1 MAKALCNMHEGIGW
15 PGLLGSLDCSHWNWA
30 KCPKSLQGEHKKGSK
45 DMPTVVYECACDY
58 QLHIWH
64 CHFALPGACNDL
76 NVRSLE
82 AHFIHFNFTN
92 SYNMYWMYRHL
103 LFKSRMARHL
113 QILSW
118 NLVFTNNRNDPPPTS
133 SQRPLPPHLIE
144 NNYFVLRY
152 VLVDGIYPKWSCFLG
167 PISSPTTLSEKNYTL
182 LQSARRKDIERA
194 FGVLKIKFN
203 ILNKPSLAG
212 NISLMNR
219 TLRVCTI
226 LHNMVNTRHMYD

>member
-1 MAKALCNMHEGIGW
+1 MAKKLCDMHEGVGW

-45 DMPTVVYECACDY
+45 EMPTVVYECACDY

-76 NVRSLE
+76 NVRSL
-82 AHFIHFNFTN
+82 
-92 SYNMYWMYRHL
+92 HL
-103 LFKSRMARHL
+103 LQLYSLIPTTCTGCIAICCSNREWQDACRFCRG
-113 QILSW
+113 ILF
-118 NLVFTNNRNDPPPTS
+118 LPTTVMIR
-133 SQRPLPPHLIE
+133 QRPLPPHLIE

-167 PISSPTTLSEKNYTL
+167 PISSPTTLSERNYTL

-203 ILNKPSLAG
+203 ILNKPSLTG